1 MKIREIDQTY
11 LTISLSSPIEKRKK
25 IEVLI
30 DLLGEGNK
38 PLKTKSDILILNGEV
53 VKPKKDGFVINSPG
67 EYEIK
72 GVFVQGIEIP
82 TKEPSIVYTIEAE
95 GIRICYLGFLKKKEL
110 SAEKLDEIGAID
122 LLVVPTNEKKT
133 LLPRE
138 LLGVIS
144 QIEPEIVVFVKAG
157 KTKKGDGFKA
167 LLKTAGIKSFDE
179 EKEVNIK
186 AEELTG
192 EGRRIV
198 VLSS

>member
-1 MKIREIDQTY
+1 MKIKEIDQRY
-11 LTISLSSPIEKRKK
+11 LIISLSSPIEKRKK
-25 IEVLI
+25 IEILI
-30 DLLGEGNK
+30 DLLEEGNK
-38 PLKTKSDILILNGEV
+38 TLKTKSDILILNGEV
-53 VKPKKDGFVINSPG
+53 VKTKKDGFVINGPG

-72 GVFVQGIEIP
+72 GVFVQGIEIL
-82 TKEPSIVYTIEAE
+82 TKQSSIVYTIEAE
-95 GIRICYLGFLKKKEL
+95 GIRTCYLGFLRKKEL
-110 SAEKLDEIGAID
+110 SAERLDEIGAVD
-122 LLVVPTNEKKT
+122 LLVVPTNERKT
-133 LLPRE
+133 LSPRE

-167 LLKTAGIKSFDE
+167 LLKAAGIKSFDE